1 MTTTTTNNVNNTT
14 AMPATPPHRGGGREG
29 VSPIKNREQF
39 FKLVE
44 EGLQQYF
51 DQCDRYWRGI
61 LHLTVGVKCGEVG
74 GIIKSENMLSYE
86 GFTLHRVET
95 ILKYVLPRFVSRDSV
110 PYAIAAVIDELRT
123 HADEPTEPAE
133 KPAEE
138 QPKPKRHRTRGRK
151 KKTEVE
157 PDNTET
163 HEQEETEG
171 QPR

>member
-1 MTTTTTNNVNNTT
+1 M
-14 AMPATPPHRGGGREG
+14 
-29 VSPIKNREQF
+29 SQPIKNREQF

-44 EGLQQYF
+44 ESLQQYF
-51 DQCDRYWRGI
+51 DTCDRYWGGI

-86 GFTLHRVET
+86 GFTLHRIES

-110 PYAIAAVIDELRT
+110 PYAIAAVLDELRMEGAPSNSPKGEDSDLT
-123 HADEPTEPAE
+123 EAEP
-133 KPAEE
+133 
-138 QPKPKRHRTRGRK
+138 QPKKPRTRGRK

>member
-1 MTTTTTNNVNNTT
+1 MS
-14 AMPATPPHRGGGREG
+14 R
-29 VSPIKNREQF
+29 PIKHREQF

-44 EGLQQYF
+44 DGLQQYF
-51 DQCDRYWRGI
+51 DQCDRYWGGI
-61 LHLTVGVKCGEVG
+61 LHLTVGVKCGKVG

-110 PYAIAAVIDELRT
+110 PYAIAAVLDELRMEG
-123 HADEPTEPAE
+123 APSNSPKGEDSDLTEAE
-133 KPAEE
+133 
-138 QPKPKRHRTRGRK
+138 PKPKKHRTRGRR
-151 KKTEVE
+151 KKTDVE

>member
-1 MTTTTTNNVNNTT
+1 MS
-14 AMPATPPHRGGGREG
+14 R
-29 VSPIKNREQF
+29 PIKNREQF

-44 EGLQQYF
+44 DGLQQYF
-51 DQCDRYWRGI
+51 DQCDRYWGGI
-61 LHLTVGVKCGEVG
+61 LHLTVGVKCGKVG

-110 PYAIAAVIDELRT
+110 PYAIAAVLDELRMEG
-123 HADEPTEPAE
+123 APSNSPKGEDSDLTEAE
-133 KPAEE
+133 
-138 QPKPKRHRTRGRK
+138 PKPKKHRTRGRR
-151 KKTEVE
+151 KKTDVE

>member
-1 MTTTTTNNVNNTT
+1 MS
-14 AMPATPPHRGGGREG
+14 R
-29 VSPIKNREQF
+29 PIKNREKF

-51 DQCDRYWRGI
+51 DQCDRLWGGI
-61 LHLTVGVKCGEVG
+61 LHLTVGVKVGKVG
-74 GIIKSENMLSYE
+74 GIIKSADAFGASVATTEGLSSQRSLPPPRLAYE

-110 PYAIAAVIDELRT
+110 PYAIAAVIDELRV
-123 HADEPTEPAE
+123 HGEEPATAPTE

-138 QPKPKRHRTRGRK
+138 QPKPKKHRTRGRR

-157 PDNTET
+157 PQNTES
-163 HEQEETEG
+163 HE
-171 QPR
+171 

>member
-1 MTTTTTNNVNNTT
+1 MSEK
-14 AMPATPPHRGGGREG
+14 PLHRGRGWGG
-29 VSPIKNREQF
+29 SPNPLKNREQF

-51 DQCDRYWRGI
+51 DTCDRYWGGI
-61 LHLTVGVKCGEVG
+61 LHLTVGVKVGKVG

-110 PYAIAAVIDELRT
+110 PYAIAAVLDELRT
-123 HADEPTEPAE
+123 HADEPAEPAVE
-133 KPAEE
+133 SAER
-138 QPKPKRHRTRGRK
+138 QPTPKKHRTRGRK

-163 HEQEETEG
+163 HEQEETE
-171 QPR
+171 QQNR

>member
-1 MTTTTTNNVNNTT
+1 MTTKRVNNTT

-29 VSPIKNREQF
+29 VSPLKNREQF
-39 FKLVE
+39 FKLLE

-51 DQCDRYWRGI
+51 DTCDRYWGGI

-110 PYAIAAVIDELRT
+110 PYAIAAVLDELRVEGT
-123 HADEPTEPAE
+123 PSNSPSMG
-133 KPAEE
+133 
-138 QPKPKRHRTRGRK
+138 RTQSPMK
-151 KKTEVE
+151 K
-157 PDNTET
+157 
-163 HEQEETEG
+163 G
-171 QPR
+171 